1 MTVDIPA
8 PLAPKRF
15 IIPDLVSH
23 CNFPLTCQPNAESI
37 AVASD
42 RWLDEGC
49 PELDSRK
56 RTALFGLRSGILTA
70 HCYPDADDE
79 HLRVV
84 ADFLV
89 YLFHLDNI
97 SDKMQVQGTEQ
108 LADVVMN
115 AHWLPERYAPTSF
128 PGKEQPAEEFS
139 AGRMARE

>member
-1 MTVDIPA
+1 MSVPS
-8 PLAPKRF
+8 PLESF
-15 IIPDLVSH
+15 VLPDLVAH
-23 CNFPLTCQPNAESI
+23 CPFPLARQPNAEAI
-37 AVASD
+37 AAASD

-49 PELDSRK
+49 PELSPRK
-56 RTALFGLRSGILTA
+56 RAALYGLQSGILTA

-97 SDKMQVQGTEQ
+97 SDTMAVTGTEQ

-115 AHWLPERYAPTSF
+115 AHWLPERYAPTTS
-128 PGKEQPAEEFS
+128 PGKEQPADEFS
-139 AGRMARE
+139 AGKLARW